1 MRSKAAFIVELFLSR
16 HPSDDQISRL
26 RVPLWA
32 STGETEPIAVMLR
45 HINAGNIG
53 ALRAACSDLISD
65 RNTVRDDHE
74 IVISEAATVLRIF
87 QELASGNQVPRTCRL
102 PYSSYSGHEF
112 LHLK

>member
-26 RVPLWA
+26 RLPLWA

-45 HINAGNIG
+45 HINAGDIG

-65 RNTVRDDHE
+65 NSGSNSPSGTPIKSITYGESAALEAVFFVLHVLQE
-74 IVISEAATVLRIF
+74 ISL
-87 QELASGNQVPRTCRL
+87 
-102 PYSSYSGHEF
+102 
-112 LHLK
+112 

>member
-26 RVPLWA
+26 RLPLWT

-65 RNTVRDDHE
+65 RNTVRDDRE
-74 IVISEAATVLRIF
+74 IVVSEAATVLRIF
-87 QELASGNQVPRTCRL
+87 QELASDNQVPRTCRL
-102 PYSSYSGHEF
+102 PYSSYSSHEF